1 MTTGFQAW
9 DSANNLIVDTTSRLG
24 RIMGVI
30 AISSDGSLSN
40 GQLTT
45 GTPFYVFA
53 SINFSSFTQPLVTFS
68 GATMTWATQTSGAYN
83 GNLIYGVR

>member
-9 DSANNLIVDTTSRLG
+9 DSAGHLIVDTTSRLG

-30 AISSDGSLSN
+30 SVSADGSLSDA
-40 GQLTT
+40 QLTT

-53 SINFSSFTQPLVTFS
+53 SIDFSSFSQPLVTFS
-68 GATMTWATQTSGAYN
+68 GATMTWATQSSGPY
-83 GNLIYGVR
+83 GGHLIYGVR